1 MSNGSTLKFKL
12 NVVKSIR
19 EIDITIVIDL
29 AVQGISMIAKTMG
42 STRFLVLHV
51 LKT

>member
-1 MSNGSTLKFKL
+1 MSNRTTLKFKR

-19 EIDITIVIDL
+19 EIDITIVIYL
-29 AVQGISMIAKTMG
+29 AVQGILMIAKKGG
-42 STRFLVLHV
+42 STRFLVLEV

>member
-1 MSNGSTLKFKL
+1 MSNRTTLKFKR

-19 EIDITIVIDL
+19 SFVPKLLGNPVE
-29 AVQGISMIAKTMG
+29 QGKRLGTKTGG
-42 STRFLVLHV
+42 STRFLVREV

>member
-1 MSNGSTLKFKL
+1 MSNGTTLKFKL

-19 EIDITIVIDL
+19 GFVPKLLGNPVE
-29 AVQGISMIAKTMG
+29 QGKRLGTKKGG
-42 STRFLVLHV
+42 STRFLVLRV